1 MYVQHD
7 CLSQDGTGDGA
18 KAWHL
23 LQQRYSNV
31 EKPTVVSLVRQLSR
45 LQLGEEEK
53 LHEYFI
59 WCKGGLTGYPIVHC
73 ATSQLQY
80 TWNSKWRREK

>member
-1 MYVQHD
+1 MALDKTSLMYIRHD
-7 CLSQDGTGDGA
+7 CLSKDGTGDSA
-18 KAWHL
+18 KGWHL
-23 LQQRYSNV
+23 LQQCYSNV

-59 WCKGGLTGYPIVHC
+59 RLQELMSRLTEAGENMKE
-73 ATSQLQY
+73 TL
-80 TWNSKWRREK
+80 